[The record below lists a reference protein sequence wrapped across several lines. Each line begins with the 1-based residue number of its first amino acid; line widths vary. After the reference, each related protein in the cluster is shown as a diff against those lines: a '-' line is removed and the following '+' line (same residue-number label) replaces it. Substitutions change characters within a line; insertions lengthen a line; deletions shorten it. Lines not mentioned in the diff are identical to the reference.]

1 MLCIINMMNISLIG
15 AGYVG
20 LITGIGF
27 AKLNNTVSII
37 DLNSSLI
44 KKLNNSDLPFYEPDL
59 KEFIND
65 KIVNENINYFDDYE
79 LGIDEHT
86 DLVFV
91 CVQTPT
97 DLDSGKTDTRY
108 IKSALE
114 ELKKLEKYD
123 FIICIKSTVKSKLIE
138 EICYQLDIDFNK
150 IVFNP
155 EFLRE
160 GSAFYDF
167 FNPDRVVVG
176 GHDTDAIEKCLYL
189 YRDFDCELISTDPI
203 SSQMIKYLSNT
214 YLALR
219 LSFVNE
225 TYRLVE
231 DNGGN
236 PLEVLNAIG
245 KDVRIGN
252 NYFRPSPG
260 WGGSCFPKD
269 VKEVANSYQDQNNL
283 PLISKILESNELQME
298 WFSENLLK
306 IASLHKMNY
315 IVLIGAAFKEN
326 TDDLRS
332 SPTLKI
338 YDKIKSKGI
347 NIIIFDKFINLND
360 EYLSISE
367 LDELKDNCL
376 YVEMFP
382 DLSKE
387 RKALLSQIES
397 LNNIYLFKMWD

>member
-1 MLCIINMMNISLIG
+1 MMNISIIG

-27 AKLNNTVSII
+27 AKLNNKVSII
-37 DLNSSLI
+37 DLNTSLI
-44 KKLNNSDLPFYEPDL
+44 EKLNNSELPFYEPDL
-59 KEFIND
+59 KEYIND
-65 KIVNENINYFDDYE
+65 KLVNENISYFSEYE
-79 LGIDEHT
+79 FGIDEDT
-86 DLVFV
+86 EIVFV

-97 DLDSGKTDTRY
+97 NLDSGKTDIKY
-108 IKSALE
+108 IKSVLE
-114 ELKKLEKYD
+114 KLKELEKYN
-123 FIICIKSTVKSKLIE
+123 FNICIKSTVKSNLVDE
-138 EICYQLDIDFNK
+138 LCNEIGIDFNK
-150 IVFNP
+150 VIFNP

-176 GHDTDAIEKCLYL
+176 GYDNEVVQKCLEL
-189 YRDFDCELISTDPI
+189 YTNFDCELISTDPI

-236 PLEVLNAIG
+236 PFEVLNGIG

-252 NYFRPSPG
+252 HYFRPSPG

-269 VKEVANSYQDQNNL
+269 VKEVTTTYQDKSNL
-283 PLISKILESNELQME
+283 PIISKIIESNELQMD
-298 WFSENLLK
+298 WFSEKILK
-306 IASLHKMNY
+306 LASLQDLNH

-326 TDDLRS
+326 TDDLRE

-338 YDKIKSKGI
+338 YDKLVNKGI
-347 NIIIFDKFINLND
+347 NIVIFDKYIQLNKN
-360 EYLSISE
+360 YSLISKLE
-367 LDELKDNCL
+367 DLKDNCL

-382 DLSKE
+382 DLSEE
-387 RKALLSQIES
+387 RKLLISKINT
-397 LNNIYLFKMWD
+397 LNNIFTYKMWKFN